1 MRRVPHSGT
10 GGQPRGCGVRHDV
23 AGGLIRAQTHADSP
37 AMRLSLALFALVLAG
52 AACAPAPEENA
63 PGVTLTERSTF
74 RVDLAG
80 VGDLR
85 RGTNQF
91 VVRAWDTSGSPA
103 ALTRVMARM
112 PSHPHESSEAMPT
125 PAGEAWRVDDLR
137 LPMAGRWVVT
147 LRFERGT
154 ASDEARIDGWVP

>member
-1 MRRVPHSGT
+1 MP
-10 GGQPRGCGVRHDV
+10 
-23 AGGLIRAQTHADSP
+23 AQTRADST
-37 AMRLSLALFALVLAG
+37 AMRPSLALFALVLAG
-52 AACAPAPEENA
+52 AACAPTPEENA

-80 VGDLR
+80 VGELR

-91 VVRAWDTSGSPA
+91 VVRAWDAQGVAVP
-103 ALTRVMARM
+103 LTRVTAMM
-112 PSHPHESSEAMPT
+112 PSHPHESAEAVPM

-154 ASDEARIDGWVP
+154 TSDEARIYSWVP